1 MDGLGATGVD
11 GYEVGVGGR
20 PSNAL
25 VIRMGIFGCTLA
37 VLSSEKQRGDGTL
50 ALDGRVASSQ
60 CNKTSRRCS

>member
-25 VIRMGIFGCTLA
+25 SYAWEYLVA
-37 VLSSEKQRGDGTL
+37 LSQSYLQKSNAATERWP
-50 ALDGRVASSQ
+50 
-60 CNKTSRRCS
+60 